1 MTVIQIRRQVPEILK
16 QFDEG
21 NFSQCGCLCILHIKD
36 VPIYFQFVLVFDK
49 NKSYFSG
56 GGAISPGPEGEIL
69 HRQENH
75 QKQEEAGKGDESPQ
89 GTAAV
94 TAAVS

>member
-1 MTVIQIRRQVPEILK
+1 MYKCVFR
-16 QFDEG
+16 
-21 NFSQCGCLCILHIKD
+21 
-36 VPIYFQFVLVFDK
+36 FVLLFHK
-49 NKSYFSG
+49 YNSFLSG

-75 QKQEEAGKGDESPQ
+75 QKQEEAGEGDESPE

-94 TAAVS
+94 TAAESCLTPSHLCSNWPSSLF

>member
-1 MTVIQIRRQVPEILK
+1 MYKCV
-16 QFDEG
+16 
-21 NFSQCGCLCILHIKD
+21 
-36 VPIYFQFVLVFDK
+36 FQFVLLFHK
-49 NKSYFSG
+49 YNSFLSG

-75 QKQEEAGKGDESPQ
+75 QKQEEAGEGDESPQ

-94 TAAVS
+94 TSAESCLTLSHLCSN

>member
-1 MTVIQIRRQVPEILK
+1 M
-16 QFDEG
+16 
-21 NFSQCGCLCILHIKD
+21 
-36 VPIYFQFVLVFDK
+36 FDK
-49 NKSYFSG
+49 NQSYFSG

-94 TAAVS
+94 TAAVSWLTPSHLCSDWLSSLF